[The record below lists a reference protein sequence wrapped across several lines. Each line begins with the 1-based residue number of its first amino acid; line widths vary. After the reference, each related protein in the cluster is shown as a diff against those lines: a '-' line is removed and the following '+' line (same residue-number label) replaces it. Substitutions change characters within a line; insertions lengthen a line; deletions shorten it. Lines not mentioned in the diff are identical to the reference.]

1 MNFDE
6 IIDRR
11 GTHSMKWDMMERLF
25 GVPSADGIAMW
36 VADMDFRPP
45 KSAEKAL
52 SRLVDH
58 GIYGYFGD
66 DRDAKKA
73 VAWWMR
79 TRHSWEVLPEWIFT
93 AHGLVNGTA
102 LCIDAFSWPGDGIA
116 LFTPVYHA
124 FARIISASERSITE
138 LPLVERG
145 DRYEMDFGSYSA
157 KLNGNEK
164 ILLLCSPHNPGG
176 TVWTVDE
183 LKELANFCREQ
194 NLLLISDEIHHDLLM
209 PGSKHT
215 PMPLAAPEIQDR
227 LIMMTAITKTFNL
240 AGAHLGNVIIPDSR
254 LREQFGKRAAALGIS
269 PNSFGMFLIEA
280 VYSECGAEWLDE
292 LMPYLDGNRKL
303 FDDAVNGLPGVR
315 SMPLEATYLAWVDFR
330 GTGLPNEEVQRRIEQ
345 VARIAVNHGPS
356 FGTGGLGCFRFN
368 IATPRSVV
376 EQAADRMLSAF
387 ADLG

>member
-11 GTHSMKWDMMERLF
+11 GTHSMKWDMMESLF

-45 KSAEKAL
+45 KVAEKAL

-58 GIYGYFGD
+58 GVYGYFGD
-66 DRDAKKA
+66 DRASKNA
-73 VAWWMR
+73 IAWWMR
-79 TRHSWEVLPEWIFT
+79 TRHSWEILPEWIFT

-102 LCIDAFSWPGDGIA
+102 LCIDAFSRPGDGIA
-116 LFTPVYHA
+116 LLTPVYHA
-124 FARIISASERSITE
+124 FSRIISASERSMTE
-138 LPLVERG
+138 LPLVERDG
-145 DRYEMDFGSYSA
+145 RYEMDLWSYSA
-157 KLNGNEK
+157 MLKGNEK

-183 LKELANFCREQ
+183 LKELANFCREHD
-194 NLLLISDEIHHDLLM
+194 LLLVSDEIHHDLLM

-215 PMPLAAPEIQDR
+215 PMPLVAPEIQDR

-254 LREQFGKRAAALGIS
+254 LREAFQKRVAALGIS

-280 VYSECGAEWLDE
+280 VYSESGAEWLDE
-292 LMPYLDGNRKL
+292 LMTYLDGNRKL
-303 FDDAVNGLPGVR
+303 FDEAMNGLPGVR

-330 GTGLPNEEVQRRIEQ
+330 ETGLPDEEVRRRIGQ

-356 FGTGGLGCFRFN
+356 FGTGGLGHFRFN
-368 IATPRSVV
+368 LATPSSVV
-376 EQAADRMLSAF
+376 EEAAERMLSAF
-387 ADLG
+387 ACLS

>member
-6 IIDRR
+6 LIDRR

-45 KSAEKAL
+45 KSAEKAIC
-52 SRLVDH
+52 RVVDH

-66 DRDAKKA
+66 DRAAKKA

-102 LCIDAFSWPGDGIA
+102 LCIDAFSRPGDGIA

-124 FARIISASERSITE
+124 FSRIISASERSITE

-176 TVWTVDE
+176 TVWTADE
-183 LKELANFCREQ
+183 LKELASFCREQ
-194 NLLLISDEIHHDLLM
+194 DLLLISDEIHHDLLM

-240 AGAHLGNVIIPDSR
+240 AGAHLGHVIIPDGR
-254 LREQFGKRAAALGIS
+254 LREQFEKRAAALGIS

-280 VYSECGAEWLDE
+280 VYSESGAEWLDE

-303 FDDAVNGLPGVR
+303 FDDAMNGLPGVR
-315 SMPLEATYLAWVDFR
+315 SMPLDATYLAWVDFR

-356 FGTGGLGCFRFN
+356 FGTGGLGRFRFN